1 MKFLLLIS
9 SFLLIGLSSQSQWT
23 AYTTSSSDLPDNSV
37 QDIAIDSS
45 NVLWVATQQGLGKFD
60 STNWTVYVDTNSGI
74 PELSYN
80 TCYSVFVDKDEFVW
94 LGMDDGYLVKFD
106 QDTTWTDYSTE
117 GFGEV
122 YAINQDADG
131 EIWVGHSFGLKSFD
145 GTTWTDHNPGIHS
158 DFVEVIEFDQYKNV
172 WCGTKDGLAKRDS
185 NGVWTSYDRNNSG
198 ITSNDWVE
206 ALHRGLDD
214 SLWVGTRG
222 GACHFDTD
230 TTWRIYTSSNSGLW
244 EDEIRGL
251 DVAADSTVWAAN
263 DGASIAKFKAGVWTK
278 INLPFNFSFADEIL
292 IDHNGVK
299 WVATQSGL
307 AKYEDGGAGP
317 MLFLPTVIS
326 NGLPEFTSE
335 SLKFYPN
342 PSTGNISI
350 QNENSMTIKVIDGRG
365 RLLFSS
371 EVGAFAELNL
381 DLKPGLYH
389 IEAIDADGSFFQ
401 SKLVIQ

>member
-1 MKFLLLIS
+1 MKFLLVIS
-9 SFLLIGLSSQSQWT
+9 SFLLISLSGQSQWT
-23 AYTTSSSDLPDNSV
+23 TYTTSSSDLPDNSV

-60 STNWTVYVDTNSGI
+60 GTNWTVYVDTNSGI
-74 PELSYN
+74 PVLSYN

-106 QDTTWTDYSTE
+106 QDTTWVDYTTE
-117 GFGEV
+117 WFGEV
-122 YAINQDADG
+122 HAINQDADG
-131 EIWVGHSFGLKSFD
+131 IIWVGHSNGLKSFD
-145 GTTWTDHNPGIHS
+145 GTTWTDHVNDIHS
-158 DFVEVIEFDQYKNV
+158 AFVEVIEFDQHKNV

-185 NGVWTSYDRNNSG
+185 NGVWTSYDGNNSG

-206 ALHRGLDD
+206 ALHRGLRD

-230 TTWRIYTSSNSGLW
+230 TTWKIYTSSNSGLW

-263 DGASIAKFKAGVWTK
+263 DGASIAKFKAGIWTK

-307 AKYEDGGAGP
+307 AKYEDGGPGP

-326 NGLPEFTSE
+326 TSLDV
-335 SLKFYPN
+335 SSITRLGIFPN
-342 PSTGNISI
+342 PSKGKFSISNEKPI
-350 QNENSMTIKVIDGRG
+350 QLNLMDNTG

-371 EVGAFAELNL
+371 QLEAFAEL
-381 DLKPGLYH
+381 DLHLSVGLYH
-389 IEAIDADGSFFQ
+389 IEAVSEDGMSYR